1 MKLFA
6 STSHSSSPFV
16 SSRSA
21 FTLVEIL
28 VVMAI
33 IGILATLGT
42 SSFLSARLRAR
53 DAERKS
59 DIGQIQRS
67 LELYYNDYTAY
78 PDEADFSPLLSSGN
92 EFRDDNDT
100 LYMSAVPTDP
110 RTPAY
115 IYVYDVDETDNQ
127 KFRLF
132 ARLENTE
139 DMATDIDSNGS
150 TGDEYAADC
159 GDDNCNFGVSSP
171 STNMTEVW

>member
-1 MKLFA
+1 MKLF
-6 STSHSSSPFV
+6 SSLSLPSSFQL
-16 SSRSA
+16 SRSA

-67 LELYYNDYTAY
+67 LELYYSDYTEY
-78 PDEADFSPLLSSGN
+78 PDESVITPLLSSGN
-92 EFRDDNDT
+92 EFRDANGS
-100 LYMSAVPTDP
+100 LYMSSMPTEP
-110 RTPAY
+110 RTPAFNY
-115 IYVYDVDETDNQ
+115 IYDVDATDNQ
-127 KFRLF
+127 KYRLY

-139 DMATDIDSNGS
+139 DLATDIDGNGS
-150 TGDEYAADC
+150 TGDEYSTDC